1 MAPARRLAAPG
12 TFADIGPLPIMPR
25 KPPGVRRP
33 SGILEDTRVYPRPPL
48 GFPAL
53 PPAPILPPTPALL
66 LALVGALAAACAP
79 ATPPA
84 ADAPAPEL
92 APDLPVEPGAVMSAP
107 EPDPVEAGRAPLP
120 GEYAGAF
127 DVLHYDLE
135 LSLHEGRREIAARAR
150 TRVAPPADP
159 DTPMEFDLVGLAV
172 HAVEVEGVRTPFE
185 YADGKLRVFAPP
197 NATGPVTV
205 EVAYGGTPDDGLILR
220 DNVHGDPAAFAD
232 NWPNRARFWFPSVDH
247 PSDKATVEYTI
258 HAPAAWQV
266 IANGTIAAPPAPTT
280 DDALGGAEGRRTW
293 RWTTSVPIPS
303 YTMVVGGADLAVR
316 QVGLAACDDSPVS
329 PRSDGCTRVTYW
341 VYPQDTGNAARI
353 FRRAAEMVDFF
364 TDLIGPYPY
373 EKLANVQSA
382 TRFGGMENSSAIF
395 YSEQGIAAGRDMEGT
410 VSHEIAHQWFG
421 DSVTESEWYDLWLS
435 EGFATYFGALFFE
448 EADGRASFRGR
459 MESGRQRVLNSSDV
473 NRPVVDPEETNL
485 FNLLNANN
493 YPKGGWV
500 LHMLRGM
507 LGDEVFFAGIRG
519 YYARFRDGV
528 ASTSD
533 FRAVME
539 ETSGTDLGWFFEQ
552 WLYRPG
558 YPVVTSETRWDAE
571 AGEAVVTLRQTQRM
585 DWPVFRLPL
594 DIEFDVGGNAQRR
607 EIEMT
612 DREQVFRVPLPGA
625 PSSTTLDPDDF
636 VLMRTDGN

>member
-1 MAPARRLAAPG
+1 MPANHAVGRRWPAAPE
-12 TFADIGPLPIMPR
+12 DISVYSR
-25 KPPGVRRP
+25 RPPGT
-33 SGILEDTRVYPRPPL
+33 SLTLFALTSL
-48 GFPAL
+48 GF
-53 PPAPILPPTPALL
+53 
-66 LALVGALAAACAP
+66 VACAP

-84 ADAPAPEL
+84 GDTPAPAP
-92 APDLPVEPGAVMSAP
+92 APDVPLEPGAVMSLS
-107 EPDPVEAGRAPLP
+107 EPDPVEAGRAPRP

-135 LSLHEGRREIAARAR
+135 LSLHEGRDDLQARAR
-150 TRVAPPADP
+150 ILVAPPADP
-159 DTPMEFDLVGLAV
+159 ETPMEFDLVGLAI
-172 HAVEVEGVRTPFE
+172 HAIEVDGVRTPFQ
-185 YADGKLRVFAPP
+185 YAEGKLRVFAPP
-197 NATGPVTV
+197 NATGPVEV
-205 EVAYGGTPDDGLILR
+205 AVAYGGTPDDGLILR
-220 DNVHGDPAAFAD
+220 DNVHSDPAAFAD

-266 IANGTIAAPPAPTT
+266 IANGTIAAPPAPTD

-303 YTMVVGGADLAVR
+303 YTMVIGGADLAVR

-329 PRSDGCTRVTYW
+329 PRSDGCTRVSYW
-341 VYPQDTGNAARI
+341 VYPRDVDNGARI
-353 FRRAAEMVDFF
+353 FARAAEMVDFF
-364 TDLIGPYPY
+364 TDLIGPFPY

-395 YSEQGIAAGRDMEGT
+395 YSERGIAEGRNMEGT

-448 EADGRASFRGR
+448 EADGPGDFRGR
-459 MESGRQRVLNSSDV
+459 MEGSRQRVLASSDV
-473 NRPVVDPEETNL
+473 NRPVVDREETNL

-507 LGDEVFFAGIRG
+507 LGDETFFAGIRN
-519 YYARFRDGV
+519 YYARFRDSV

-539 ETSGTDLGWFFEQ
+539 ETSGSDLGWFFDQ
-552 WLYRPG
+552 WLHRPG
-558 YPVVTSETRWDAE
+558 YPVLASETTWDAD
-571 AGEAVVTLRQTQRM
+571 AGEAVVVVRQTQQA
-585 DWPVFRLPL
+585 DWPAFRLPL
-594 DIEFDVGGNAQRR
+594 DIEFEVNGGVERGR
-607 EIEMT
+607 VEITE
-612 DREQVFRVPLPGA
+612 REQTFRIPLEAA
-625 PSSTTLDPDDF
+625 PATTTLDPDGHL
-636 VLMRTDGN
+636 LMRVGGA

>member
-1 MAPARRLAAPG
+1 MYP
-12 TFADIGPLPIMPR
+12 
-25 KPPGVRRP
+25 RRP
-33 SGILEDTRVYPRPPL
+33 HGIIRPPV
-48 GFPAL
+48 GIT
-53 PPAPILPPTPALL
+53 APL
-66 LALVGALAAACAP
+66 LALAGLLAAACAP
-79 ATPPA
+79 ATPPV
-84 ADAPAPEL
+84 ADTPAPEL
-92 APDLPVEPGAVMSAP
+92 ATDVPLAPGAVMSAP
-107 EPDPVEAGRAPLP
+107 EPDPVEAGPAPLP
-120 GEYAGAF
+120 GEYTGAF

-135 LSLHEGRREIAARAR
+135 LSLHEGRSDIEARAR
-150 TRVAPPADP
+150 ILVAPPGDP

-172 HAVEVEGVRTPFE
+172 HAVEVNGIRTPFE
-185 YADGKLRVFAPP
+185 YADGKLRAFAPP
-197 NATGPVTV
+197 NATDTVTV

-266 IANGTIAAPPAPTT
+266 IANGTIAAPPAPAG

-316 QVGLAACDDSPVS
+316 QVGLAACGDSPAS
-329 PRSDGCTRVTYW
+329 PRSDGCTRVSYW
-341 VYPQDTGNAARI
+341 VYPQDIGNAARI

-395 YSEQGIAAGRDMEGT
+395 YTEQGIAEGRDMEGT

-448 EADGRASFRGR
+448 AADGPEDLRER
-459 MESGRQRVLNSSDV
+459 MENSRQRVLASGDV

-485 FNLLNANN
+485 FALLNANN

-507 LGDEVFFAGIRG
+507 LGDEVFFAGIRS
-519 YYARFRDGV
+519 YYARFRDSV

-539 ETSGTDLGWFFEQ
+539 EASGSDLGWFFDQ
-552 WLYRPG
+552 WLYQPG
-558 YPVVTSETRWDAE
+558 FPVVASETTWDA
-571 AGEAVVTLRQTQRM
+571 ATGEAVVTVRQTQQM

-594 DIEFDVGGNAQRR
+594 DIEFEVGGNAERR
-607 EIEMT
+607 RVEVT
-612 DREQVFRVPLPGA
+612 GREDVFRIQLDAA
-625 PSSTTLDPDDF
+625 PSDTTLDPDGF
-636 VLMRTDGN
+636 LLMRMGAN

>member
-1 MAPARRLAAPG
+1 MPANHAAEIGFLAAPE
-12 TFADIGPLPIMPR
+12 DIS
-25 KPPGVRRP
+25 VDSRRP
-33 SGILEDTRVYPRPPL
+33 VGTSI
-48 GFPAL
+48 
-53 PPAPILPPTPALL
+53 ALL
-66 LALVGALAAACAP
+66 AVAGLVAGACAP

-84 ADAPAPEL
+84 ADPPAPEL
-92 APDLPVEPGAVMSAP
+92 APDVPLEPGAVMSVP

-120 GEYAGAF
+120 GEYTGAF

-135 LSLHEGRREIAARAR
+135 LSVHEDRSDFDARAR
-150 TRVAPPADP
+150 IVVSPPADP
-159 DTPMEFDLVGLAV
+159 ETPMEFDLVGLAV
-172 HAVEVEGVRTPFE
+172 HAIEVDGVRTPFE
-185 YADGKLRVFAPP
+185 YAGGKLRVFAPP
-197 NATGPVTV
+197 NATGTV
-205 EVAYGGTPDDGLILR
+205 EVAVAYGGTPDDGLILR

-266 IANGTIAAPPAPTT
+266 IANGTIAAPPAPTS
-280 DDALGGAEGRRTW
+280 DDDLGGAAGRRTW

-316 QVGLAACDDSPVS
+316 QVGLAACDNSPVS
-329 PRSDGCTRVTYW
+329 PRSDGCTRVSYW
-341 VYPQDTGNAARI
+341 VYPQDTENAARI

-364 TDLIGPYPY
+364 TDLIGPFPY
-373 EKLANVQSA
+373 EKMANVQSA
-382 TRFGGMENSSAIF
+382 TRFGGMENASAIF
-395 YSEQGIAAGRDMEGT
+395 YSERSIAEGRDMEGT

-448 EADGRASFRGR
+448 EADGPEDFRER
-459 MESGRQRVLNSSDV
+459 MENSRQRVLASSDV
-473 NRPVVDPEETNL
+473 NRPVVDPDEGNL

-507 LGDEVFFAGIRG
+507 LGDDVFFAGIRS

-539 ETSGTDLGWFFEQ
+539 EASGSDLGWFFEQ

-558 YPVVTSETRWDAE
+558 YPVVAAETAWDAE
-571 AGEAVVTLRQTQRM
+571 AGEAVVTIRQTQQA
-585 DWPVFRLPL
+585 DWPAFRLPL
-594 DIEFDVGGNAQRR
+594 DIEFEVGGNAERSR
-607 EIEMT
+607 VEVT
-612 DREQVFRVPLPGA
+612 GREQTFRIPLEAA
-625 PSSTTLDPDDF
+625 PSATTLDPEGHL
-636 VLMRTDGN
+636 LMQTGGN

>member
-1 MAPARRLAAPG
+1 MQTSMVPAGSPGASEDIDVNPRRALGFIAP
-12 TFADIGPLPIMPR
+12 
-25 KPPGVRRP
+25 PPGMP
-33 SGILEDTRVYPRPPL
+33 SPL
-48 GFPAL
+48 L
-53 PPAPILPPTPALL
+53 V
-66 LALVGALAAACAP
+66 LAGMLAAACAP

-84 ADAPAPEL
+84 ADTPAPEL
-92 APDLPVEPGAVMSAP
+92 APNVPLEPGAVMSAP

-135 LSLHEGRREIAARAR
+135 LSLHEDRGDFDARAR
-150 TRVAPPADP
+150 IVVAPPADP
-159 DTPMEFDLVGLAV
+159 EAPMEFDLVGLAV
-172 HAVEVEGVRTPFE
+172 HAIEVDGVRTPFE

-197 NATGPVTV
+197 GATGTV
-205 EVAYGGTPDDGLILR
+205 EVAVAYGGTPDDGLILR

-266 IANGTIAAPPAPTT
+266 IANGTIAAPPTPTG
-280 DDALGGAEGRRTW
+280 DDALGGAAGRRTW

-316 QVGLAACDDSPVS
+316 QVGLAACGNSPVS
-329 PRSDGCTRVTYW
+329 PRSDGCTRVSYW
-341 VYPQDTGNAARI
+341 VYPQDTENAARI

-395 YSEQGIAAGRDMEGT
+395 YTEQGIAEGRNMEGT

-448 EADGRASFRGR
+448 EADGPADFRNM
-459 MESGRQRVLNSSDV
+459 MEGNRQRVLASTDV
-473 NRPVVDPEETNL
+473 NRPVVDREETNL
-485 FNLLNANN
+485 FSLLNANN
-493 YPKGGWV
+493 YPKGAWV

-507 LGDEVFFAGIRG
+507 LGDEAFFAGIRS

-539 ETSGTDLGWFFEQ
+539 EVSGSDLGWFFEQ

-558 YPVVTSETRWDAE
+558 YPVVTSETTWDAD
-571 AGEAVVTLRQTQRM
+571 AGEAEVTVRQTQQA
-585 DWPVFRLPL
+585 DWPAFRLPL
-594 DIEFDVGGNAQRR
+594 DIGFEVNGSAERR
-607 EIEMT
+607 RVEVT
-612 DREQVFRVPLPGA
+612 GREQTFRIPLEAA
-625 PSSTTLDPDDF
+625 PSATTLDPEGHL
-636 VLMRTDGN
+636 LMQTGGN

>member
-1 MAPARRLAAPG
+1 MYP
-12 TFADIGPLPIMPR
+12 
-25 KPPGVRRP
+25 RRP
-33 SGILEDTRVYPRPPL
+33 HGIIRPPV
-48 GFPAL
+48 GIT
-53 PPAPILPPTPALL
+53 APL
-66 LALVGALAAACAP
+66 LALAGLLAAACAP
-79 ATPPA
+79 ATPPV
-84 ADAPAPEL
+84 ADTPAPEL
-92 APDLPVEPGAVMSAP
+92 ATDVPLAPGAVMSAP
-107 EPDPVEAGRAPLP
+107 EPDPVEAGPAPLP
-120 GEYAGAF
+120 GEYTGAF

-135 LSLHEGRREIAARAR
+135 LSLHEGRSDIEARAR
-150 TRVAPPADP
+150 ILVAPPGDP

-172 HAVEVEGVRTPFE
+172 HAVEVNGIRTPFE
-185 YADGKLRVFAPP
+185 YADGKLRAFAPP
-197 NATGPVTV
+197 NATDTVTV

-266 IANGTIAAPPAPTT
+266 IANGTIAAPPAPAG

-316 QVGLAACDDSPVS
+316 QVGLAACGDSPAS
-329 PRSDGCTRVTYW
+329 PRSDGCTRVSYW
-341 VYPQDTGNAARI
+341 VYPQDIGNAARI

-395 YSEQGIAAGRDMEGT
+395 YTEQGIAEGRDMEGT

-448 EADGRASFRGR
+448 AADGPEDLRER
-459 MESGRQRVLNSSDV
+459 MENSRQRVLASGDV

-485 FNLLNANN
+485 FALLNANN

-507 LGDEVFFAGIRG
+507 LGDEVFFAGIRS
-519 YYARFRDGV
+519 YYARFRDSV

-539 ETSGTDLGWFFEQ
+539 EASGSDLGWFFDQ
-552 WLYRPG
+552 WLYQPG
-558 YPVVTSETRWDAE
+558 FPVVASETTWDA
-571 AGEAVVTLRQTQRM
+571 ATGEAVVTVRQTQQM

-594 DIEFDVGGNAQRR
+594 DIEFEVGGNAERR
-607 EIEMT
+607 RVEVT
-612 DREQVFRVPLPGA
+612 GREDVFRIQLAAA
-625 PSSTTLDPDDF
+625 PSDTTLDPDGF
-636 VLMRTDGN
+636 LLMRMGAN

>member
-1 MAPARRLAAPG
+1 MPAIQAVGRSSPAAPEDISVYSRRLAG
-12 TFADIGPLPIMPR
+12 TSPTLFALTGL
-25 KPPGVRRP
+25 
-33 SGILEDTRVYPRPPL
+33 
-48 GFPAL
+48 
-53 PPAPILPPTPALL
+53 
-66 LALVGALAAACAP
+66 GALACAP

-84 ADAPAPEL
+84 ADTPAPGL
-92 APDLPVEPGAVMSAP
+92 APDVPLEPGAVMSIS

-135 LSLHEGRREIAARAR
+135 LSLHLDRSDFDARAR
-150 TRVAPPADP
+150 ILVAPPADP
-159 DTPMEFDLVGLAV
+159 EAPMEFDLVGLAI
-172 HAVEVEGVRTPFE
+172 HAIEVDGVRTPFE

-197 NATGPVTV
+197 NAAGPVEV
-205 EVAYGGTPDDGLILR
+205 VVAYGGTPDDGLILR

-266 IANGTIAAPPAPTT
+266 IANGTIAAPPAPTD
-280 DDALGGAEGRRTW
+280 DDALGGAESRRTW

-303 YTMVVGGADLAVR
+303 YTMVIGGADLAVR
-316 QVGLAACDDSPVS
+316 QVGLAACDASPVS

-341 VYPQDTGNAARI
+341 VYPQDVDNGARI
-353 FRRAAEMVDFF
+353 FGRAAEMVDFF

-395 YSEQGIAAGRDMEGT
+395 YTEQGIAQGRNMEGT

-448 EADGRASFRGR
+448 DADGPADFRGM
-459 MESGRQRVLNSSDV
+459 MEGSRQRVLASTDV
-473 NRPVVDPEETNL
+473 NRPVVDREETNL

-507 LGDEVFFAGIRG
+507 LGDETFFAGIRS
-519 YYARFRDGV
+519 YYARFRDSV

-539 ETSGTDLGWFFEQ
+539 EASGSDLGWFFEQ

-558 YPVVTSETRWDAE
+558 YPVVTSETAWDAD
-571 AGEAVVTLRQTQRM
+571 AGEAVVTIRQTQQA
-585 DWPVFRLPL
+585 DWPAFRLPL
-594 DIEFDVGGNAQRR
+594 DIEFEVGGNAERSR
-607 EIEMT
+607 VEVT
-612 DREQVFRVPLPGA
+612 GREQTFRIPLEAA
-625 PSSTTLDPDDF
+625 PSGTTLDPDDY
-636 VLMRTDGN
+636 LLLQTGGN

>member
-1 MAPARRLAAPG
+1 MQTSMVPAGSPGASEDIDVNPRRALGFIAP
-12 TFADIGPLPIMPR
+12 
-25 KPPGVRRP
+25 PPGMP
-33 SGILEDTRVYPRPPL
+33 SPL
-48 GFPAL
+48 L
-53 PPAPILPPTPALL
+53 V
-66 LALVGALAAACAP
+66 LAGMLAAACAP

-84 ADAPAPEL
+84 ADTPAPEL
-92 APDLPVEPGAVMSAP
+92 APNVPLEPGAVMSAP

-135 LSLHEGRREIAARAR
+135 LSLHEDRGDFDARAR
-150 TRVAPPADP
+150 IVVAPPADP
-159 DTPMEFDLVGLAV
+159 DAPMEFDLVGLAV
-172 HAVEVEGVRTPFE
+172 HAIEVDGVRTPFE

-197 NATGPVTV
+197 GATGTV
-205 EVAYGGTPDDGLILR
+205 EVAVAYGGTPDDGLILR

-266 IANGTIAAPPAPTT
+266 IANGTIAAPPTPTG
-280 DDALGGAEGRRTW
+280 DDALGGAAGRRTW

-316 QVGLAACDDSPVS
+316 QVGLAACGNSPVS
-329 PRSDGCTRVTYW
+329 PRSDGCTRVSYW
-341 VYPQDTGNAARI
+341 VYPQDTENAARI

-395 YSEQGIAAGRDMEGT
+395 YTEQGIAEGRNMEGT

-448 EADGRASFRGR
+448 EADGPADFRNM
-459 MESGRQRVLNSSDV
+459 MEGNRQRVLASTDV
-473 NRPVVDPEETNL
+473 NRPVVDREETNL
-485 FNLLNANN
+485 FSLLNANN
-493 YPKGGWV
+493 YPKGAWV

-507 LGDEVFFAGIRG
+507 LGDEAFFAGIRS

-539 ETSGTDLGWFFEQ
+539 EISGSDLGWFFEQ

-558 YPVVTSETRWDAE
+558 YPVVTSETTWDAD
-571 AGEAVVTLRQTQRM
+571 AGEAEVTIRQTQQA
-585 DWPVFRLPL
+585 DWPAFRLPL
-594 DIEFDVGGNAQRR
+594 DIGFEVNGNAERR
-607 EIEMT
+607 RVEVT
-612 DREQVFRVPLPGA
+612 GREQTFRIPLEAA
-625 PSSTTLDPDDF
+625 PSATTLDPEGHL
-636 VLMRTDGN
+636 LMQTGGN

>member
-1 MAPARRLAAPG
+1 MY
-12 TFADIGPLPIMPR
+12 T
-25 KPPGVRRP
+25 RRP
-33 SGILEDTRVYPRPPL
+33 PRTSISLFALAGL
-48 GFPAL
+48 GF
-53 PPAPILPPTPALL
+53 
-66 LALVGALAAACAP
+66 AACAP

-84 ADAPAPEL
+84 ADTPAPEL
-92 APDLPVEPGAVMSAP
+92 APDVPLVPGAVMSIS

-135 LSLHEGRREIAARAR
+135 LSLHQGRRDFDARAR
-150 TRVAPPADP
+150 ILIAPPADP
-159 DTPMEFDLVGLAV
+159 ETPMEFDLVGLAI
-172 HAVEVEGVRTPFE
+172 HAIEVDGVRTPFE

-197 NATGPVTV
+197 NAAGPVEV
-205 EVAYGGTPDDGLILR
+205 AVAYGGTPDDGLILR

-258 HAPAAWQV
+258 HAPADWQV
-266 IANGTIAAPPAPTT
+266 IANGTIAAPPAPTD

-303 YTMVVGGADLAVR
+303 YTMVIGGADLAVR
-316 QVGLAACDDSPVS
+316 QVGLAACGDSPVS
-329 PRSDGCTRVTYW
+329 PRSDGCTRVSYW
-341 VYPQDTGNAARI
+341 VYPRDVDNGARI
-353 FRRAAEMVDFF
+353 FGRAAEMVDFF

-395 YSEQGIAAGRDMEGT
+395 YTEQGIAQGRNMEGT

-448 EADGRASFRGR
+448 EADGPGDFRGM
-459 MESGRQRVLNSSDV
+459 MEGSRQRVLASTDV
-473 NRPVVDPEETNL
+473 NRPVVDRDETNL

-507 LGDEVFFAGIRG
+507 LGDETFFAGIRS
-519 YYARFRDGV
+519 YYARFRDSV

-539 ETSGTDLGWFFEQ
+539 EASGSDLGWFFEQ

-558 YPVVTSETRWDAE
+558 FPVVTSETAWDAD
-571 AGEAVVTLRQTQRM
+571 AGEAVVTIRQTQQA
-585 DWPVFRLPL
+585 DWPAFRLAL
-594 DIEFDVGGNAQRR
+594 DIEFEVGGVTRR
-607 EIEMT
+607 SRVEVT
-612 DREQVFRVPLPGA
+612 GREQTFRIPLEAA
-625 PSSTTLDPDDF
+625 PSSTTLDPDDYL
-636 VLMRTDGN
+636 LMQTGGN

>member
-1 MAPARRLAAPG
+1 MSLA
-12 TFADIGPLPIMPR
+12 
-25 KPPGVRRP
+25 
-33 SGILEDTRVYPRPPL
+33 
-48 GFPAL
+48 
-53 PPAPILPPTPALL
+53 
-66 LALVGALAAACAP
+66 
-79 ATPPA
+79 
-84 ADAPAPEL
+84 
-92 APDLPVEPGAVMSAP
+92 
-107 EPDPVEAGRAPLP
+107 EPDPVDAGRAPLP

-135 LSLHEGRREIAARAR
+135 LSLHEDRGDFDARAR
-150 TRVAPPADP
+150 IVVTPPADP
-159 DTPMEFDLVGLAV
+159 ETPMEFDLVGLAV
-172 HAVEVEGVRTPFE
+172 HAIEVDGVRTPFE

-197 NATGPVTV
+197 NATGTV
-205 EVAYGGTPDDGLILR
+205 EVAVAYGGTPDDGLILR

-247 PSDKATVEYTI
+247 PSDKATVEYTV

-266 IANGTIAAPPAPTT
+266 IANGTIAAPPAPTD
-280 DDALGGAEGRRTW
+280 DDAPGGADGRRTW

-303 YTMVVGGADLAVR
+303 YTMVIGGADLAVR
-316 QVGLAACDDSPVS
+316 QVGLAACGDSPAS
-329 PRSDGCTRVTYW
+329 PRSDGCTRVSYW
-341 VYPQDTGNAARI
+341 VYPQDVDNAAPS
-353 FRRAAEMVDFF
+353 FARAAEMVDFF

-395 YSEQGIAAGRDMEGT
+395 YSERRIADGANIEST
-410 VSHEIAHQWFG
+410 VSHEIVHQWFG

-448 EADGRASFRGR
+448 VADGPADFRER
-459 MESGRQRVLNSSDV
+459 MENSRQRVLASSDV

-507 LGDEVFFAGIRG
+507 LGDEVFFAGIRS
-519 YYARFRDGV
+519 YYARFRDSV

-533 FRAVME
+533 FRAALE
-539 ETSGTDLGWFFEQ
+539 DASGSDLGWFFEQ

-558 YPVVTSETRWDAE
+558 YPVVTSETTWDAD
-571 AGEAVVTLRQTQRM
+571 AGEAVVTIRQTQQA
-585 DWPVFRLPL
+585 DWPAFRLPL
-594 DIEFDVGGNAQRR
+594 DIEFEVGGEARR
-607 EIEMT
+607 SRVEVT
-612 DREQVFRVPLPGA
+612 GREQTFRIALEAA
-625 PSSTTLDPDDF
+625 PSATTLDPDGF
-636 VLMRTDGN
+636 VLMRTGGN